1 MVNTNDDARIGNS
14 QTIISINLYLFSDTT
29 YFSQPISI
37 LGLDGNKPWIDFNLA
52 VYNFNFTVRV

>member
-14 QTIISINLYLFSDTT
+14 QAVISINLYLFSDTT

-52 VYNFNFTVRV
+52 VYNFNFTVRL

>member
-1 MVNTNDDARIGNS
+1 MVNTNDDARLGNS

-37 LGLDGNKPWIDFNLA
+37 LGLDGNKLLA
-52 VYNFNFTVRV
+52 VDNFNFVSVYEII

>member
-1 MVNTNDDARIGNS
+1 MVNTNDDARVGNF

-37 LGLDGNKPWIDFNLA
+37 LGLDGNKPLA
-52 VYNFNFTVRV
+52 ADNCNYTVCL